1 MAKKSAI
8 NKNDS
13 RKAKADK
20 YWQYRRELKSKIINE
35 NLSDDERSDAQMKL
49 QKLPRDTSPFRVVS
63 RCRITG
69 RPKGVLQKFGLSRIA
84 VREMALDGKL
94 PGVTKSSW

>member
-1 MAKKSAI
+1 MAKLSAV
-8 NKNDS
+8 NKNNR
-13 RKAKADK
+13 RKEKADK
-20 YWQYRRELKSKIINE
+20 YWQYRRELKDKIVNE
-35 NLSDDERSDAQMKL
+35 KLSDEDRMDAQMKL

-69 RPKGVLQKFGLSRIA
+69 RPKGVLKKFGLSRIA
-84 VREMALDGKL
+84 LRDMALDGKL